1 MTTTQTGG
9 TEYDAR
15 IRRAERLSSEHTFAA
30 EFLDFYKRV
39 AAFQKTLRAN
49 IAASSGAKSRSAPAA
64 ELRDPLDLSVLLPHF
79 RGFLSTIEQHAP
91 PALAKSAHQ
100 MSPLPS
106 DSCLTTLQAYL
117 KHSAKS
123 THQ

>member
-64 ELRDPLDLSVLLPHF
+64 ELRDPLDLSVLLPPF
-79 RGFLSTIEQHAP
+79 RAFLSTFKHHP
-91 PALAKSAHQ
+91 PPPPSKSPHH
-100 MSPLPS
+100 
-106 DSCLTTLQAYL
+106 T
-117 KHSAKS
+117 
-123 THQ
+123 